1 MYGNEELLR
10 QLDELRTMFAENKAA
25 QNDDT
30 FKQLYKPVTVTWE
43 IYRLAVRAA
52 DLWDEI
58 TKGTEQE
65 AVVKSVEFNVDMMS
79 LKDALDRYEWQQK
92 KNGEKG

>member
-10 QLDELRTMFAENKAA
+10 QLDELRNLYAKNKKI

-43 IYRLAVRAA
+43 IYRLTVQVA

-58 TKGTEQE
+58 TSGTEQE
-65 AVVKSVEFNVDMMS
+65 AMAKSIEFNVDMMA
-79 LKDALDRYEWQQK
+79 LKDALDHYKQQ
-92 KNGEKG
+92 NGEK

>member
-1 MYGNEELLR
+1 MQSNEELLR
-10 QLDELRTMFAENKAA
+10 QLDELRNLYAKNKKI

-43 IYRLAVRAA
+43 IYRLAVMAA

-58 TKGTEQE
+58 TNGTEQE
-65 AVVKSVEFNVDMMS
+65 ALVKSVEFNVDMMN
-79 LKDALDRYEWQQK
+79 LKNALDRYAQQQK
-92 KNGEKG
+92 KNGGQG